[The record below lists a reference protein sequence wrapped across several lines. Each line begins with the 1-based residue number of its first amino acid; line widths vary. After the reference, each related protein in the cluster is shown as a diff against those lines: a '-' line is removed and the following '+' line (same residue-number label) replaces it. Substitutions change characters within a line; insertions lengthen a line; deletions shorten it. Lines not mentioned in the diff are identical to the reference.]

1 MTTKTFL
8 LTVPLSAL
16 LAATAPAGE
25 GEPPPPPAKLPAL
38 ADQEPN
44 TWLKRSPRAGA
55 PKSPRKGYESSWDW
69 DPYTKRIIRHGGHN
83 QGGGGAQ
90 YFEVWTLD
98 PVTMKWELR
107 QPNTSPPG
115 VCCEKD
121 NVFDHAARR
130 FVRFPAFS
138 NSHGWQWTRM
148 ISLRNWSAWSY
159 DNAKNTWRN
168 MRPLPHV
175 GTSPGRCASY
185 DFHNDCTLVFDK
197 KTKIYDLYTN
207 TWTVPKPPKQPAGRS
222 YGHGV
227 YDRGR
232 RRHVMFGRHY
242 GNDPVTWA
250 YDMALGQWVDLKTA
264 THPPSNRTSPVM
276 SYDTRNQVI
285 VCVLRTDDKDSTLQ
299 TWLYDCRE
307 NTWKKL
313 EPGGENLG
321 SSGNRSRLMCYVPEL
336 DVHLME
342 NRTKSA
348 AGRTEQQIWTFR
360 WTKKDAPPL
369 TSPGAPLDLAVEVGE
384 GGEAKLT
391 WKPGPGPKPKGYRLF
406 RGTAEVPWK
415 AKYAKVGPD
424 LIAETSF
431 TDKGLAKG
439 KIHYY
444 RVAAVGEDG
453 RPGDESI
460 PARTQP
466 RVLDRLVVSV
476 LGEKEVEVSWKKHP
490 APDVVGYNV
499 YRADVEVYTAD
510 QINYVA
516 QHEDRKREGPPPVGA
531 VKAIGRFKKVNADL
545 ITETT
550 MLDKAVDLTQKGRKV
565 EGEPLYRLT
574 FYGKP
579 YEDTRHFNKEAEPY
593 RFAVYAYRVRAVNA
607 LGVESGPSPW
617 FLTVPGAPENLFTKE
632 DGGTVH
638 MKWDANPEKKL
649 KGYSVYRMHG
659 RYVQRTKVSRLNKV
673 DEPVTELKYS
683 DTTSGKTQRRFF
695 VVAVD
700 ALGQEGVPSSPS
712 WSYREWHKYYTPFDA
727 GLGTWHQ

>member
-1 MTTKTFL
+1 MSKSPLIAVCVSLFL
-8 LTVPLSAL
+8 AIVAR
-16 LAATAPAGE
+16 AGE
-25 GEPPPPPAKLPAL
+25 GETPQPPAGLPSL
-38 ADQEPN
+38 ADQEPD
-44 TWLKRSPRAGA
+44 TWLKRSPRADA
-55 PKSPRKGYESSWDW
+55 PRSPRKGYESSWDW
-69 DPYTKRIIRHGGHN
+69 DPNTKRLIRHGGHN

-98 PVTMKWELR
+98 PATMKWELR

-148 ISLRNWSAWSY
+148 ISLRNWSAWTY
-159 DNAKNTWRN
+159 DNATNTWRN

-185 DFHNDCTLVFDK
+185 DSHNDVTLVFDK

-207 TWTVPKPPKQPAGRS
+207 TWTLPEPPKQPAGRS
-222 YGHGV
+222 YGSMV
-227 YDRGR
+227 YDSGR

-242 GNDPVTWA
+242 GDDPVTWA
-250 YDMALGQWVDLKTA
+250 YDMRLGQWVNLQTQA
-264 THPPSNRTSPVM
+264 HPPSNRTSPVM
-276 SYDTRNQVI
+276 SYDTRNHAI
-285 VCVLRTDDKDSTLQ
+285 LCVLRSGDKDGTLQ

-307 NTWKKL
+307 NTWKGLK
-313 EPGGENLG
+313 PGGGDLG
-321 SSGNRSRLMCYVPEL
+321 SSGNRNRLMCYIPEL
-336 DVHLME
+336 DVHVME
-342 NRTKSA
+342 NRTRKQ
-348 AGRTEQQIWTFR
+348 QQIWTFR
-360 WTKKDAPPL
+360 CTPKDAPEAR
-369 TSPGAPLDLAVEVGE
+369 SPGAPLDLAVEVSAK
-384 GGEAKLT
+384 GEASLT

-406 RGTAEVPWK
+406 RGTAEAPWK
-415 AKYAKVGPD
+415 AEYARVGPE
-424 LIAETSF
+424 LITETSF
-431 TDKGLAKG
+431 TDKGLARG

-444 RVAAVGEDG
+444 RVAAIGEDG
-453 RPGDESI
+453 RPGGESV

-476 LGEKEVEVSWKKHP
+476 LGEKEVEISWEKHP
-490 APDVVGYNV
+490 AKDVVGYNV

-510 QINYVA
+510 QIDYVS
-516 QHEDRKREGPPPVGA
+516 QHEQRKREGPPPVGA
-531 VKAIGRFKKVNADL
+531 VKAVGEFRKVNARL
-545 ITETT
+545 LTGTSL
-550 MLDKAVDLTQKGRKV
+550 LDKGIDLTQKDRKV
-565 EGEPLYRLT
+565 EGKALYRLA

-579 YEDTRHFNKEAEPY
+579 YEDTKHFDNEAPPY

-617 FLTVPGAPENLFTKE
+617 FLTVPSAPENLFTKE
-632 DGGTVH
+632 DGETVH

-659 RYVQRTKVSRLNKV
+659 RYVNRTKVSRLNK
-673 DEPVTELKYS
+673 EPVSELRYS
-683 DTTSGKTQRRFF
+683 DETAKKEQRRFF

-700 ALGQEGVPSSPS
+700 ALGQEGTPSSPS
-712 WSYREWHKYYTPFDA
+712 WSYREWHRYYEPFGA